1 MRKVNDRS
9 VDRMISIIFRERWV
23 EVRWRTEV
31 SRYRTVATGKFQML
45 LALVWL
51 PEGKIIAYSRASLLS
66 LKPARRLAIDALQ
79 SFAN

>member
-1 MRKVNDRS
+1 
-9 VDRMISIIFRERWV
+9 
-23 EVRWRTEV
+23 
-31 SRYRTVATGKFQML
+31 ML